1 MNVIVDSINSPFKHM
16 PGPPD
21 SINNLECIELKKTYK
36 ILLFEP
42 FQHVGYKCIINEQQK
57 KNNTKLE

>member
-16 PGPPD
+16 PGPPPHD
-21 SINNLECIELKKTYK
+21 SINNLGYTEERKRKHLYK

-42 FQHVGYKCIINEQQK
+42 FQHVIKCWI
-57 KNNTKLE
+57 